1 MAQKPIREYTAK
13 KMLARNW
20 NDYFPSSISFPA
32 KFVQI
37 NPDSD
42 LELLPDQHEWLLK
55 EPLVVKP
62 DMVIGKRGKHGLV
75 LLNESW
81 NGAKK
86 WLEEK
91 RGQEITI
98 NSLSGALSHFLIEP
112 FVEIDKEYY
121 LSLSS
126 TVEGTDIL
134 FSDKGGVDIEE
145 LLDKDEVAKVTIKT
159 LEDINEIDL
168 DYNLFSTIEPE
179 HRDKFS
185 SLVKSLYQYYLDLH
199 YAFLEINP
207 FVITGNNFIPLDFKC
222 RLDDAADFEAASKWG
237 EIIYPPE
244 FGARLTSEEA
254 YIKTLD
260 EKSGSS
266 LKFTILNP
274 DGKIWTMVAGGGASV
289 VYTDTIVDL
298 GFVNEIANYGEYS
311 GNPSTDETY
320 QYAKTILDLMTREKS
335 PDGKAK
341 YLIIGGGIANFTDVA
356 KTFTGIIK
364 ALEDYRDKL
373 AETPVKIYVRRGG
386 PNYQQGLNQMKQ
398 LGQRIGLPIKVFGPE
413 THMTEIVQ
421 MALSEQDA

>member
-1 MAQKPIREYTAK
+1 MAQKPIREYAAK
-13 KMLARNW
+13 MMLARNW
-20 NDYFPSSISFPA
+20 KDYFPTSLSFPA
-32 KFVQI
+32 KFVQVS
-37 NPDSD
+37 PESD
-42 LELLPDQHEWLLK
+42 LKLLPDQHEWLSK

-75 LLNESW
+75 LLNQDW
-81 NGAKK
+81 KGAKK

-98 NSLSGALSHFLIEP
+98 NNLSGTLNHFLIEP

-126 TVEGTDIL
+126 TDEGTDIL
-134 FSDKGGVDIEE
+134 FSDRGGVDIED
-145 LLDKDEVAKVTIKT
+145 LLEKGAVAKLKMGIWENIDTF
-159 LEDINEIDL
+159 DL
-168 DYNLFSTIEPE
+168 DNILFSTVEPE
-179 HRDKFS
+179 YRDKLTN
-185 SLVKSLYQYYLDLH
+185 LVKSFYKYYLDLH

-207 FVITGNNFIPLDFKC
+207 FVLKKNDFIPLDFKC

-237 EIIYPPE
+237 EIVYPPE
-244 FGARLTSEEA
+244 FGAKLTPEEA
-254 YIKTLD
+254 YIKNLD

-274 DGKIWTMVAGGGASV
+274 EGKIWTMVAGGGASV
-289 VYTDTIVDL
+289 VYTDTIADL
-298 GFVNEIANYGEYS
+298 GFVDEIANYGEYS

-320 QYAKTILDLMTREKS
+320 HYARTILDLMTRKKN
-335 PDGKAK
+335 PDGEAK
-341 YLIIGGGIANFTDVA
+341 CLIIGGGIANFTDVA

-398 LGQRIGLPIKVFGPE
+398 LGQNLGLPIKVFGPE
-413 THMTEIVQ
+413 THMTEIVR
-421 MALSEQDA
+421 MALSEQGA